1 MRRNS
6 RFRKTRGIRHPN
18 LDTSRDVGISAIDIQ
33 QTRVSRPQPNQLGDI
48 AIVGDLG
55 GFPGLQVQ

>member
-1 MRRNS
+1 MHRNS
-6 RFRKTRGIRHPN
+6 RFRKIRGIGHPD

-33 QTRVSRPQPNQLGDI
+33 ETRVSRTQPNQLRDI